1 MNNVLQLE
9 PRRRE
14 APMLR
19 SAELRLSESGHAI
32 ELTVH
37 DDAGG
42 IAILEYGLVSLPPD
56 FDLDRLRR
64 AWDQWRGTPPALV
77 S

>member
-1 MNNVLQLE
+1 MNVLKLE

-14 APMLR
+14 VPTLR
-19 SAELRLSESGHAI
+19 CAELRLSESGHAI

-37 DDAGG
+37 DEAGG
-42 IAILEYGLVSLPPD
+42 IAILEYSLVSLPPD

-64 AWDQWRGTPPALV
+64 AWDTWRGTPPALV